1 MLIVRA
7 DVLDDFAEVSRA
19 GDYFRTMELG
29 IVEISPAAPIR
40 SSTTISLASRSGG
53 QPHVHSCQGLRLQAP
68 PGRLKKIAGL
78 VNRPATARPRE
89 RQRAGTADPAG
100 PTVVHCLL
108 EVVAGG

>member
-1 MLIVRA
+1 MPHRGHPEPCSGHAALRRHRWSSGTGVDGGPGRGARAALLRRREMLIVRA

-53 QPHVHSCQGLRLQAP
+53 QPHVHS
-68 PGRLKKIAGL
+68 
-78 VNRPATARPRE
+78 
-89 RQRAGTADPAG
+89 
-100 PTVVHCLL
+100 
-108 EVVAGG
+108 